1 MSVTQCH
8 YTSRRRPRDG
18 FGVVRRGPGVHR
30 GEVRCAAQRGR
41 PHHLPDRRR
50 SAVGDRQQ
58 ERSVNPLAGAL
69 REAMVGSPHDLVVL
83 DRETD
88 TWQRR
93 PWPEVHGIAES
104 IAAYLLGRNQPGA
117 VGLVGEPTVEL
128 IAAIQGSWLAGSGVS
143 ILPRPQR
150 GAEPSEW
157 AQATLARFHSI
168 GVTTVF
174 SYGATLQL

>member
-1 MSVTQCH
+1 M
-8 YTSRRRPRDG
+8 
-18 FGVVRRGPGVHR
+18 
-30 GEVRCAAQRGR
+30 
-41 PHHLPDRRR
+41 
-50 SAVGDRQQ
+50 
-58 ERSVNPLAGAL
+58 NPLAGAL

-104 IAAYLLGRNQPGA
+104 IAAYLLGRDQPGA

-157 AQATLARFHSI
+157 AQATLARFRSI

-174 SYGATLQL
+174 SYGATLQLLQDAGSPLAVCDIADAARTPTSTHLRYPDSADVAILQGTAGST